1 MAFLFAPTL
10 RRPAGRRPFLL
21 ARIPLATAAQPRPLA
36 ALPLPPVTIPTIPA
50 LPTIPIHGHR
60 EFHSSQ
66 QRSNHYQYRRQH
78 QHGQKP
84 FFGKLREALKNT
96 KTEWYAIPFGLG
108 VGVVGFTQIRK
119 NSRLEP
125 QPPAPPATAGG
136 QRAGDDSAGSHEHE
150 RRVRPMGSWLA
161 PSVSAQRLSPCVV
174 LIWRPPKAGAGAFDA
189 AL

>member
-36 ALPLPPVTIPTIPA
+36 ALPLPPATIPTIP
-50 LPTIPIHGHR
+50 IHRHR
-60 EFHSSQ
+60 KFHSSQ
-66 QRSNHYQYRRQH
+66 RLNHYQYRRQH
-78 QHGQKP
+78 QHEQNS

-119 NSRLEP
+119 NSRHEP
-125 QPPAPPATAGG
+125 QPPAPPATTGGQYAGG
-136 QRAGDDSAGSHEHE
+136 DSAGSHEHE
-150 RRVRPMGSWLA
+150 RRIRPMGSWLA
-161 PSVSAQRLSPCVV
+161 PSVSAQRLSLCVV
-174 LIWRPPKAGAGAFDA
+174 LIWRSPKAGAGAFDA